1 MTSNS
6 PLNDATNSRNTHAKT
21 AVENRPQPA
30 PVGLQN
36 LSKHYGAIKA
46 ADDVNLEIRGG
57 EFMTLLGPSGSGKT
71 TTLKM
76 VAGFIDP
83 TAGIVM
89 IDGKPVTAPPHK
101 RDIGM
106 VFQNYAL
113 FPHMTAAQNVGF
125 PLKMRSVTRKERDE
139 RVERVLSL
147 VGLADRS
154 MQYPRQLSG
163 GQQQRVALARALVFE
178 PRVVLMDEPLGALD
192 KKLREFLQLEIRR
205 IQQDLGITMIYV
217 THDQEEALVMSDR
230 IAVFNEGKIVQVGSG
245 EDLYERPASRFV
257 ADFIGE
263 SNIFSGQLARAGDQT
278 TFHCDLGTCHVG
290 DTTLPAG
297 TPLSLVVRPERMH
310 VHAADTAPTNNT
322 NGLQATVK
330 DVIYLG
336 SERKYELEAADGTM
350 LIARHPVGYP
360 NAPQIGEMVKTS
372 WEIEHGIVVSGT
384 QQPK

>member
-1 MTSNS
+1 MTSSNQTQIQ
-6 PLNDATNSRNTHAKT
+6 D
-21 AVENRPQPA
+21 RPASA
-30 PVGLQN
+30 PVKLQS
-36 LSKHYGAIKA
+36 LSKHYGTIKA
-46 ADDVNLEIRGG
+46 ADDVNLDIQGG

-76 VAGFIDP
+76 VAGFIEP
-83 TAGIVM
+83 TAGQVM
-89 IDGKPVTAPPHK
+89 IDDKPVTEPPHK

-125 PLKMRSVTRKERDE
+125 PLKMRGVSRREQKER
-139 RVERVLSL
+139 VGQVLSL

-154 MQYPRQLSG
+154 NQYPRQLSG

-217 THDQEEALVMSDR
+217 THDQEEALVMSDH
-230 IAVFNEGKIVQVGSG
+230 IAVFNHGQIVQVGSG
-245 EDLYERPASRFV
+245 EDLYERPISRFV

-263 SNIFSGQLARAGDQT
+263 SNIFSGQLARDGEEFTFQT
-278 TFHCDLGTCHVG
+278 ENGNYRVPATELPVG
-290 DTTLPAG
+290 K
-297 TPLSLVVRPERMH
+297 PLSLIVRPERLH
-310 VHAADTAPTNNT
+310 VQATDVITDNM
-322 NGLQATVK
+322 NGLAATIK

-336 SERKYELEAADGTM
+336 SERKYELELADGTM
-350 LIARHPVGYP
+350 LIARHPVGYMS
-360 NAPQIGEMVKTS
+360 APEPGDTVRAS
-372 WEIEHGIVVSGT
+372 WAVEHGVVVS
-384 QQPK
+384 

>member
-6 PLNDATNSRNTHAKT
+6 PTINSPSATNRKSATG
-21 AVENRPQPA
+21 RPDPA
-30 PVGLQN
+30 PVKLQN

-46 ADDVNLEIRGG
+46 ADDVSLNIHGG

-76 VAGFIDP
+76 VAGFIEP
-83 TAGIVM
+83 TAGTVM
-89 IDGKPVTAPPHK
+89 IDDTPVTEPPHK

-125 PLKMRSVTRKERDE
+125 PLKMRSVSRREKDE

-154 MQYPRQLSG
+154 KQYPRQLSG

-263 SNIFSGQLARAGDQT
+263 SNIFAGQNAAIGVFETKVGSFNVPDT
-278 TFHCDLGTCHVG
+278 KPENGT
-290 DTTLPAG
+290 
-297 TPLSLVVRPERMH
+297 SLVVRPERMH
-310 VHAADTAPTNNT
+310 VHPADAVPTNSSNS
-322 NGLQATVK
+322 LRATVK

-336 SERKYELEAADGTM
+336 SERKYELVLADGTM
-350 LIARHPVGYP
+350 LIARHPVGYA
-360 NAPQIGEMVKTS
+360 NAPTIGETVLIS
-372 WEIEHGIVVSGT
+372 WAVEHGVVVPS
-384 QQPK
+384 